1 MQLLFLLC
9 AACDSM
15 PCPLALGEGF
25 FRSILNKFITTVAW
39 LLADWFGWR
48 VGVAVYPPMLR
59 GKTAIVTGANA
70 GIGAETT
77 KALLQQGATVIMAC
91 RSLVGPMQCSGH
103 DSSAAIP
110 VPSWQ
115 DPLH

>member
-1 MQLLFLLC
+1 
-9 AACDSM
+9 M